1 MKLTS
6 LLTISLATIVSAL
19 SGTAFSQSS
28 PAQKPLFLTA
38 SAPPA
43 VLLTLGRDHKLYYEA
58 YNDAGDLDGDGL
70 VDVGY
75 KPAKIDYYGLFDS
88 FKCYAYNGGVFEPQA
103 FTSNKKCASQWS
115 GDFLNYL
122 TTTRIDA
129 VRRVL
134 YGGMRAGAGLN
145 GDTTTQTILERAY
158 IPQDAHSFGKQYE
171 SVAVSGYD
179 ISEYTPLGQPNAGSR
194 HYFASVTAMS
204 ANQSATE
211 TNPPL
216 LRYLLNMPYRF
227 PTAAGGTVDTTNGIW
242 TWLSKERPVAGT
254 TVTGNVD
261 SNLTN
266 ITTFTV
272 NPIDLIVRVK
282 VCVTGLLEQECRGYP
297 QGAPTVY
304 KPTGL
309 LHEFGDE
316 GQMRFGLLTGSYQ
329 NNTAGG
335 VIRSNMANFADE
347 YDANTGQFLG
357 SVEGIVYTI
366 DRLRV
371 ANFGN
376 GNFYYSCG
384 WNVQD
389 PTTSGQNCPDWGNPI
404 GEMMYEGL
412 RYFAGKTAPTGDYA
426 YNNGG
431 SVDATLGLRQPA
443 WIDPY
448 KSATNSNGLPYCS
461 KPVQLVLSDVYAS
474 FDSDQLPGSA
484 FGGFAGD
491 LAGLSVS
498 SIANGISAKEGISG
512 QYFIGQSGG
521 VYDKIPS
528 AKTVNGFGD
537 IRGLAPDE
545 PTRAGSYYSA
555 AVAHY
560 GKTTDLRTGLAD
572 NGWAQVVDTYSVA
585 LASPLPKIQIP
596 AGLNGKQIV
605 TLVPFGKSVAGAGI
619 TTAYQPTNQIVDFY
633 VYKIVNQPGFPTD
646 PAVNGGRPSGAF
658 RINFED
664 VEQGADHDMDA
675 IVLYTYNVNA
685 AGNVEVFLQSE
696 YAAGGIV
703 QHMGYIASGTT
714 ADGTYLEVRD
724 RDSCNTSPWVDN
736 VAGCNTPDVTY
747 ALDTPL
753 NPPAGYVGLPIKM
766 RGVRTFTPGATSAKF
781 IPHDPLWY
789 AAKHGGFPDRLDP
802 TTKKVIAVGVGSV
815 PEPGWDSQVAG
826 EPDNYFLVTNAAKL
840 RDQLRR
846 AFASIQSKLGSGTG
860 VSTSSATYGSNGK
873 AFQATYSSADWT
885 GELSASGTDKN
896 ARLTALWTTSDS
908 VSFPAN
914 ISQRKVFTWDTVG
927 KKAVEFSTTSGVVIP
942 STSYPAFNIASL
954 YPTLAKDVTLNWST
968 LSSTQRQNVGIT
980 QLVNYVRGDRS
991 RETSNNGPFRTRGK
1005 LLGDMVNSNVVYAS
1019 GTDQGFSR
1027 IANGGSSY
1035 QAWVKTKSTNAS
1047 YQTAYV
1053 GANDGMLHA
1062 FDANSGVERF
1072 AYVPAGVLGKLHKYA
1087 VPGYQHEYYV
1097 DGRLAISDA
1106 YNSGWTTVIVGS
1118 TGAGGRSV
1126 FALDVGNPSGSTGN
1140 ILWEF
1145 NSPDLGYPIGSP
1157 VIGRTAESGLGG
1169 GRWVAIFA
1177 NGYFSNNK
1185 KATVFVLDLFSGSL
1199 LKQIDLETASNAN
1212 GLGSVGLRRA
1222 DGITISA
1229 IFAGDLLGNFWMVD
1243 ASSPTPGSWSVANSG
1258 ALFKAR
1264 DSSGTVQPITA
1275 QPSVSSLPSGGAQVF
1290 FGTGKLIVDAD
1301 RLSTQQQSVYGIW
1314 LKSLPGKTL
1323 TRSDLIQ
1330 QNIDVETTTFRT
1342 VTDKQGSGSEWGW
1355 FLDFNTL
1362 IGGQPSGERILAPL
1376 QTAFGYVNFNTWSP
1390 GNDDPCSPGGVSWT
1404 QTLATDLGGV
1414 TDAAQ
1419 FDVNGD
1425 GLYNNA
1431 DKIGGRFAAGRS
1443 IAATVSAPNLGLTP
1457 SDGAAANSNTTLLS
1471 ASAAAASG
1479 GNCPAG
1485 SIASTTN
1492 GVVACTPQVAG
1503 GCPFCSQVVTNT
1515 ATGSLGLTRECR
1527 ALASCAPSS
1536 WVQLQ

>member
-1 MKLTS
+1 MKL
-6 LLTISLATIVSAL
+6 ISLFTLSAAAIASVL
-19 SGTAFSQSS
+19 AGTAVGQSA

-58 YNDAGDLDGDGL
+58 YNDASDLDGDGQ

-75 KPAKIDYYGLFDS
+75 KPSKIDYYGLFDS
-88 FKCYAYNGGVFEPQA
+88 FKCYAYNGGVFEPQS
-103 FTSNKKCASQWS
+103 FTANKKCPGQWS
-115 GDFLNYL
+115 GDILNYL

-134 YGGMRAGAGLN
+134 YGGMRAGAALN
-145 GDTTTQTILERAY
+145 GDTTTQTILERAF

-171 SVAVSGYD
+171 SIAVNGYD
-179 ISEYTPLGQPNAGSR
+179 ITQYTPFAQPTAGSR
-194 HYFASVTAMS
+194 HYFASVTVAT
-204 ANQSATE
+204 ANQSADE

-227 PTAAGGTVDTTNGIW
+227 AKPTGGTVDTTNGIW

-254 TVTGNVD
+254 TVTANVD
-261 SNLTN
+261 SNLAN
-266 ITTFTV
+266 IQTFTV
-272 NPIDLIVRVK
+272 TPNDLIVRVK

-297 QGAPTVY
+297 QGSPTVY

-316 GQMRFGLLTGSYQ
+316 GQMRFGLLTGSYEK
-329 NNTAGG
+329 NTAGG
-335 VIRSNMANFADE
+335 VIRKNMSNFADE
-347 YDANTGQFLG
+347 YDANTGQFLS

-371 ANFGN
+371 ATFGN
-376 GNFYYSCG
+376 GNYYYSCG
-384 WNVQD
+384 WNVGD

-412 RYFAGKTAPTGDYA
+412 RYFAGKTAPTADYA
-426 YNNGG
+426 YNNSG
-431 SVDATLGLRQPA
+431 SVDATLGLKQPA
-443 WIDPY
+443 WLDPY
-448 KSATNSNGLPYCS
+448 KSANNSNGLPYCS

-491 LAGLSVS
+491 LPGLSVQ
-498 SIANGISAKEGISG
+498 SISNGISAKEGISG

-528 AKTVNGFGD
+528 AKLVNGFGD

-545 PTRAGSYYSA
+545 PTRAGSYYAA

-596 AGLNGKQIV
+596 AGANGSQII

-633 VYKIVNQPGFPTD
+633 VFKIVNQPGFPTD
-646 PAVNGGRPSGAF
+646 ATINGGRPYGEF

-675 IVLYTYNVNA
+675 IVLYKY
-685 AGNVEVFLQSE
+685 EVTPTGAVTLTLTSE

-703 QHMGYIASGTT
+703 QHLGFIASGTT
-714 ADGTYLEVRD
+714 TDGTYLWVRD
-724 RDSCNTSPWVDN
+724 RDSCNTTWNDN
-736 VAGCNTPDVTY
+736 VAGCSPNDVSY
-747 ALDTPL
+747 ALDNVIS
-753 NPPAGYVGLPIKM
+753 NPPAGYVGLPLT
-766 RGVRTFTPGATSAKF
+766 RSGTFQPGATTAKF

-789 AAKHGGFPDRLDP
+789 AAKHGGFPDRIDP
-802 TTKKVIAVGVGSV
+802 VTKKVIAVGVGSV
-815 PEPGWDSQVAG
+815 PEPGWDTQVAG
-826 EPDNYFLVTNAAKL
+826 EPDNYFLVTNAGKL

-896 ARLTALWTTSDS
+896 ARLTALWTTSDA

-914 ISQRKVFTWDTVG
+914 HTQRKIFTWDKAT
-927 KKAVEFSTTSGVVIP
+927 KTAVEFSTTAGVPIP
-942 STSYPAFNIASL
+942 TSSYSAFNIASL
-954 YPTLAKDVTLNWST
+954 YPTLAKDVTLNWSALT
-968 LSSTQRQNVGIT
+968 STQRQSVGVT
-980 QLVNYVRGDRS
+980 QLVKYIRGDRS

-1005 LLGDMVNSNVVYAS
+1005 LLGDIVNSNVVYAS
-1019 GTDQGFSR
+1019 AIDQGFSR
-1027 IANGGSSY
+1027 ISTGGSSY
-1035 QAWVKTKSTNAS
+1035 QAWVKTKATNAS

-1072 AYVPAGVLGKLHKYA
+1072 AFVPAGVFGKLHKYA
-1087 VPGYQHEYYV
+1087 VPGYQHEFYV

-1106 YNSGWTTVIVGS
+1106 YNAGWTTVIVGS

-1140 ILWEF
+1140 VLWEF
-1145 NSPDLGYPIGSP
+1145 TSPDLGYPIGSP
-1157 VIGRTAESGLGG
+1157 VIGRSADGALGG
-1169 GRWVAIFA
+1169 GRWVAVFA

-1185 KATVFVLDLFSGSL
+1185 KATLFVLDLFTGSVL
-1199 LKQIDLETASNAN
+1199 NQIDLETASAAN
-1212 GLGSVGLRRA
+1212 GLGSVALRRE

-1243 ASSPTPGSWSVANSG
+1243 ASNPAPASWAVANSG

-1264 DSSGTVQPITA
+1264 DSSGAVQPITA
-1275 QPSVSSLPSGGAQVF
+1275 QPSVSSLSSGGAQVF
-1290 FGTGKLIVDAD
+1290 FGTGKLIVDSD
-1301 RLSTQQQSVYGIW
+1301 RLTTQQQSVYGLW

-1323 TRSDLIQ
+1323 QRADLIQ
-1330 QNIDVETTTFRT
+1330 QSIDVETTSFRT
-1342 VTDKQGSGSEWGW
+1342 VTDNKGTGNEWGW

-1376 QTAFGYVNFNTWSP
+1376 QTAFGYVNFNTWAP

-1404 QTLATDLGGV
+1404 QTLAADLGGV

-1425 GLYNNA
+1425 GLYNNS

-1457 SDGAAANSNTTLLS
+1457 SDGAAGSGTTLLS
-1471 ASAAAASG
+1471 AGQSAASG
-1479 GNCPAG
+1479 GACPPG
-1485 SIASTTN
+1485 TVASTNN
-1492 GVVACTPQVAG
+1492 GVVACTQVVGG

-1515 ATGSLGLTRECR
+1515 ATGSLGVTRECR
-1527 ALASCAPSS
+1527 ALPSCAPSS